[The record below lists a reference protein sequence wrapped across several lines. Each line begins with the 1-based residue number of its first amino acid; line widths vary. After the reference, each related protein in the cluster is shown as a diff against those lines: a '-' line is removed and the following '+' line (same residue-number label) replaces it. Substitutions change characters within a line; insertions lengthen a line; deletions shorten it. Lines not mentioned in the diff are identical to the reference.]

1 MVSEQS
7 QTVLSRMRWYVSG
20 FAVIIRDGKY
30 VVPQTPGSTSDFN

>member
-7 QTVLSRMRWYVSG
+7 QTVLSRRRWSV
-20 FAVIIRDGKY
+20 FKDPVIIRDGKY